1 MKQLEQKLTAPIETS
16 ADAITPVEAIKVDP
30 IESDQ
35 QQERKNKAQD
45 LKKFKQTDK
54 LIKAITDL
62 STLTKKKADDEKKDK
77 TPKTVLG
84 FLGKMAK
91 EGVKSTVGGLKDGL
105 LSKVGLGK
113 NQAIGGF
120 LAERKKAKLEDLQ
133 SKVDFRSKIAAHT
146 EGGRALQAKINEAS
160 VKDKDGNIKDPKA
173 VRKLEEQLTR
183 RSSRLQSVHEGR
195 SKQIEKLQD
204 EKSAVTSKGMTYSDK
219 SEAVLQRKKSKQE
232 TRFMSK
238 DQKETYTLEKE
249 ADREWERSRSEEVKK
264 KKAYALRIKQGIK
277 KDKMATAKVEPAPK
291 AKAVTEP
298 DELDR
303 AYSQA
308 ERAGDKVS
316 MMLIEKAR
324 SQRDS
329 SKTEIKKTK
338 ESGVAPVAKE
348 SGVAPVAKESIQ
360 ATNSDDLLDINEK
373 QLAALNKL
381 VAAASVTE
389 EDKLEA
395 KKPETNS
402 IVKVVEKEKPK
413 EEKGIFDSLTDM
425 LKGMIPG
432 FDVLTKLPSMF
443 SAIAPALSAIAP
455 AAGVAAAGTA
465 GYMFG
470 KHVVN
475 PALDSAAEAITG
487 TKGETVGTALY
498 KGVDKIASVFGGS
511 DEDKQKEAE
520 LQSYQKHY
528 NKKVSDGTLTPKLAA
543 FFEKQGIKVDK
554 SKITEPVAKVEAPA
568 ETPREVQAAE
578 LSKAT
583 TTATEIAKTE
593 AARTSAPAASN
604 TSNNTTIN
612 NTTNTT
618 RINPPA
624 RNFDPTYN
632 ERLRSSFA

>member
-1 MKQLEQKLTAPIETS
+1 MKQLEQKPVAPIEAPPLS
-16 ADAITPVEAIKVDP
+16 ITP
-30 IESDQ
+30 IEKQETIDSSQ
-35 QQERKNKAQD
+35 GQERKTKAQD

-62 STLTKKKADDEKKDK
+62 STLTKKKTDDEKKDK
-77 TPKTVLG
+77 APTTIRG
-84 FLGKMAK
+84 FLVKMAK
-91 EGVKSTVGGLKDGL
+91 EGVKSTVGGMKEGL

-113 NQAIGGF
+113 NQALGGF
-120 LAERKKAKLEDLQ
+120 LAERKKVKLEDLQ

-146 EGGRALQAKINEAS
+146 EGGRALQKQINEAS

-183 RSSRLQSVHEGR
+183 RAGRLQAVHEGR

-238 DQKETYTLEKE
+238 DQKETYELDQE
-249 ADREWERSRSEEVKK
+249 ASKHWKK
-264 KKAYALRIKQGIK
+264 VQ
-277 KDKMATAKVEPAPK
+277 E
-291 AKAVTEP
+291 
-298 DELDR
+298 DELKEKKL
-303 AYSQA
+303 AALQA
-308 ERAGDKVS
+308 KKNGGDGTTG
-316 MMLIEKAR
+316 R
-324 SQRDS
+324 GS
-329 SKTEIKKTK
+329 SFLTGTAT
-338 ESGVAPVAKE
+338 VAPVEKKI
-348 SGVAPVAKESIQ
+348 SVAPREGAPTEDMMTALERKIAEADKAQYPHLYPKED
-360 ATNSDDLLDINEK
+360 TPVTHSDDLLDINEK

-381 VAAASVTE
+381 VAATTVTE

-395 KKPETNS
+395 KKPETNT
-402 IVKVVEKEKPK
+402 IVKEQAKTK
-413 EEKGIFDSLTDM
+413 EEKKGGIFDSLTDM

-432 FDVLTKLPSMF
+432 FDILTKLPSMF
-443 SAIAPALSAIAP
+443 SVITPVLSALAP

-475 PALDSAAEAITG
+475 PALDSTAEAITG

-498 KGVDKIASVFGGS
+498 KGVDKIAGVFGKS
-511 DEDKQKEAE
+511 DEDKAQEAQETQLLKMGIERLEQDKPLVPMLKAVLEKNKDKLSPVQREKLSSAKMAGRVEKKE
-520 LQSYQKHY
+520 
-528 NKKVSDGTLTPKLAA
+528 D
-543 FFEKQGIKVDK
+543 
-554 SKITEPVAKVEAPA
+554 
-568 ETPREVQAAE
+568 TPREVQTAE
-578 LSKAT
+578 LSRAT
-583 TTATEIAKTE
+583 ATATEIAKTE
-593 AARTSAPAASN
+593 ATKTVAPVASN